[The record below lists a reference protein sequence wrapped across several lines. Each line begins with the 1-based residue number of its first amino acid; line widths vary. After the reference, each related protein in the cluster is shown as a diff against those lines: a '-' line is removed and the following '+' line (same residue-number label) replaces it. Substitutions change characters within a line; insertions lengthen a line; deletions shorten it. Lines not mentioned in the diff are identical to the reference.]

1 MNRSTVR
8 QSYIS
13 VTRRGANGVVRT
25 EAEVTTVRSDGAQ
38 FPDDV
43 VPSDDSV
50 VRDNAVVGDHAGVH
64 DDAVVDGDGVVRG
77 DAVVDDDGVTEDVMT
92 EESNL
97 RDDHFDPASCCDRQ
111 ERAMIALLHDYLR
124 PAIAPECLIRRLN
137 ETLDRCCCDVEEHR
151 SRQVR
156 GMSESSER

>member
-50 VRDNAVVGDHAGVH
+50 VRDNAVV
-64 DDAVVDGDGVVRG
+64 DGDGVVRG

-92 EESNL
+92 EESDL

>member
-1 MNRSTVR
+1 MNGSTVR

-13 VTRRGANGVVRT
+13 VTRRGADGVMRT
-25 EAEVTTVRSDGAQ
+25 ETEVTTVRSDGAQ
-38 FPDDV
+38 LPDDV
-43 VPSDDSV
+43 VPSDGSV
-50 VRDNAVVGDHAGVH
+50 VRDN
-64 DDAVVDGDGVVRG
+64 AVVDGDGVVRG
-77 DAVVDDDGVTEDVMT
+77 DAIVDDDGVTEDVMT
-92 EESNL
+92 EESDL